1 MAGPTHP
8 TVDSRSYPSTV
19 DICHLQ
25 AGCDACHCY
34 RPIHAGEVGRETLGK
49 DKIRTLVEIRS
60 NFSYISL
67 SCADISIEIK
77 SSVTNCNVLLCLEIA
92 IKVDINLSA
101 IYVLDT
107 SFCKSNLPFAFKC
120 QSRNNLSNY

>member
-1 MAGPTHP
+1 MFQVAASLVAHPDWSSEEWGDGSIAGPTHP

-49 DKIRTLVEIRS
+49 DKILAES
-60 NFSYISL
+60 AL
-67 SCADISIEIK
+67 SK
-77 SSVTNCNVLLCLEIA
+77 H
-92 IKVDINLSA
+92 
-101 IYVLDT
+101 
-107 SFCKSNLPFAFKC
+107 
-120 QSRNNLSNY
+120 